1 MMELKLPAKLP
12 IWLLIAGAAG
22 ALLLVLAPFGTGRTD
37 AAPTKQQ
44 EQKTVE
50 EYRTQLE
57 GELTGLLSS
66 IEGVSEIN
74 LMITL
79 ESAGEK
85 VYATEK
91 RASVNLL
98 SDSLSASQKR
108 VENQN
113 DSEDSYIILKSADG
127 SESAILVKQLQP
139 VVKGAAIVCKGA
151 DNEVIRQKLIE
162 TTAIALDLPTNRVS
176 VVAK

>member
-12 IWLLIAGAAG
+12 MWLLIVGAAG
-22 ALLLVLAPFGTGRTD
+22 VLMLLLVPFGTGKTA
-37 AAPTKQQ
+37 AAPKPQPA
-44 EQKTVE
+44 QKSVE

-57 GELTGLLSS
+57 GELTELLSS
-66 IEGVSEIN
+66 IEGVSEIS

-79 ESAGEK
+79 ESAGEN

-91 RASVNLL
+91 NTSVNLL

-113 DSEDSYIILKSADG
+113 DSEDNYIILKSADG
-127 SESAILVKQLQP
+127 SESAILIKQLQP

-162 TTAIALDLPTNRVS
+162 TTAIALDLSTNRVS

>member
-1 MMELKLPAKLP
+1 MELKLPAKLP
-12 IWLLIAGAAG
+12 IWLLVAGAAG
-22 ALLLVLAPFGTGRTD
+22 VLILLFAPFSTGKTD
-37 AAPTKQQ
+37 TAPSKQQQ
-44 EQKTVE
+44 EQRTVE

-57 GELTGLLSS
+57 TELTELLSS
-66 IEGVSEIN
+66 IEGVSEIS

-79 ESAGEK
+79 ESAGEN

-98 SDSLSASQKR
+98 SDSLSSSQKR

-151 DNEVIRQKLIE
+151 DNEIIRQKIIE
-162 TTAIALDLPTNRVS
+162 TTAIALDLTTNRVS

>member
-1 MMELKLPAKLP
+1 MELKLPVKLP

-22 ALLLVLAPFGTGRTD
+22 VLILLFAPFGTGKADT
-37 AAPTKQQ
+37 APTKQQ
-44 EQKTVE
+44 EQRTVE

-57 GELTGLLSS
+57 SELTELLSS
-66 IEGVSEIN
+66 IEGVSEIS

-79 ESAGEK
+79 ESAGEN

-151 DNEVIRQKLIE
+151 DNEVIRQKIIE
-162 TTAIALDLPTNRVS
+162 TTAIALDLTTNRVS

>member
-1 MMELKLPAKLP
+1 MELKLPAKLP
-12 IWLLIAGAAG
+12 MWLLVAGAAG
-22 ALLLVLAPFGTGRTD
+22 VLILLLVPFGTGKAET
-37 AAPTKQQ
+37 APAKEL
-44 EQKTVE
+44 EQTTVE

-57 GELTGLLSS
+57 GELTELLSS
-66 IEGVSEIN
+66 IEGVSEIS

-79 ESAGEK
+79 ESAGEN

-98 SDSLSASQKR
+98 SDSLSGSQKR

-151 DNEVIRQKLIE
+151 DNEIIRQKIIE
-162 TTAIALDLPTNRVS
+162 TTAIALDLTTNRVS

>member
-1 MMELKLPAKLP
+1 MMEFKLPAKLP
-12 IWLLIAGAAG
+12 FWLLIAGAAG
-22 ALLLVLAPFGTGRTD
+22 ALILVLAPLGTGQTD
-37 AAPTKQQ
+37 AAPKTQQ
-44 EQKTVE
+44 EQRSVE
-50 EYRTQLE
+50 EYKTQLE
-57 GELTGLLSS
+57 GELTELLSS
-66 IEGVSEIN
+66 IEGVSEIS

-79 ESAGEK
+79 ESAGEN

-98 SDSLSASQKR
+98 SDSLSTSQKR

-139 VVKGAAIVCKGA
+139 VIKGAAIVCKGA
-151 DNEVIRQKLIE
+151 DNEVIRQKIIE
-162 TTAIALDLPTNRVS
+162 TTAIALDLSTNRVS

>member
-1 MMELKLPAKLP
+1 MEFKLPAKLP
-12 IWLLIAGAAG
+12 IWLLVAGAAG
-22 ALLLVLAPFGTGRTD
+22 VLILLFVPFGTGHTD
-37 AAPTKQQ
+37 TAPTKQQ
-44 EQKTVE
+44 EQRTVE

-57 GELTGLLSS
+57 SELTELLSS
-66 IEGVSEIN
+66 IEGVSEIS

-79 ESAGEK
+79 ESAGEN

-98 SDSLSASQKR
+98 SDSLSGSQKR

-151 DNEVIRQKLIE
+151 DNEIIRQKIIE
-162 TTAIALDLPTNRVS
+162 TTAIALDLTTNRVS